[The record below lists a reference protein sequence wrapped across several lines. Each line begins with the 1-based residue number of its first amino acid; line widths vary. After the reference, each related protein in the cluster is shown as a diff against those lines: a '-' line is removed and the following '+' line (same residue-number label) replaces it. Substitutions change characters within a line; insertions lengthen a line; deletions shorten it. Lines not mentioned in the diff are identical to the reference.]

1 MAKAKITFKDIDLTV
16 HTPVGVRV
24 IELSEKVGSGIIYGC
39 REGDCGTCMMNVE
52 DGWENLSSPSVIE
65 DKILREN
72 VAGRRNRLAC
82 QAQVL
87 GDVTVSPA

>member
-1 MAKAKITFKDIDLTV
+1 MAKAKLTFKDINMSV
-16 HTPVGVRV
+16 NVPIGVRV
-24 IELSEKVGSGIIYGC
+24 IEISEKVGAGIVYGC
-39 REGDCGTCMMNVE
+39 REGDCGTCLMKVD
-52 DGWENLSSPSVIE
+52 DGWENLSTISVIE

-72 VAGRRNRLAC
+72 AAGKHYRLAC